1 METPLNIVELIEN
14 NPITRL
20 SATYQSKLLTKIQ
33 EGFTELEQQTFVS
46 SFYCYLNYNQTNDYV
61 IDLDNVWKWLG
72 FSSKFNAKRL
82 LEKKFT
88 LDLDYKQSLI
98 PNEKQTSACKG
109 GHNNETF
116 LLTVK
121 TFKSYC
127 VKVGTK
133 RAEQIH
139 EYYIK
144 LEETLQDVF
153 QEESNELKTQLQ
165 YTENKLEHIEH
176 KLECAEIDKY
186 KIREKT
192 IIEQFPQNTQSFYY
206 GIIKNVSDKNE
217 KLIKFGISNNLKS
230 RTTQHHKTYLNF
242 NLINAFKVKNKLE
255 METAFKDHFIL
266 KPRIRTI
273 TIKSKKYVEL
283 LAVDGI
289 SFTEL
294 DNYIKEIIGRVEYS
308 YENYI
313 KLQHEVRL
321 LKQQIEELN
330 HQNHIDEC
338 IILRTENI
346 RLQTENKMLIKK
358 CNAIAKQPHIPLQ
371 NNDTDPIV
379 NYISVIDTL
388 KRPIKNKEGKYNI
401 NGRTYDNLFGTR
413 ADVWRETAYKTTG
426 GLTKNDLMLNQNGN
440 IVSKKK
446 SIHETLHKRLFKCG
460 VNTSIDDEEVPLS
473 GFSKCGSLIIIPPIS
488 EQP

>member
-1 METPLNIVELIEN
+1 MW
-14 NPITRL
+14 
-20 SATYQSKLLTKIQ
+20 Q
-33 EGFTELEQQTFVS
+33 
-46 SFYCYLNYNQTNDYV
+46 
-61 IDLDNVWKWLG
+61 WLG

-82 LEKKFT
+82 LEKSFT
-88 LDLDYKQSLI
+88 LDLDYKQSLL
-98 PNEKQTSACKG
+98 PNEKQTSAGKG
-109 GHNNETF
+109 GHNKETF

-127 VKVGTK
+127 MKAATK

-153 QEESNELKTQLQ
+153 QEESSELKTQLQ
-165 YTENKLEHIEH
+165 YTENKLEHIEN

-192 IIEQFPQNTQSFYY
+192 IIEQFPQNTQCFYY
-206 GIIKNVSDKNE
+206 GIIDNVSDKNE

-230 RTTQHHKTYLNF
+230 RTAQHHKTYLKF
-242 NLINAFKVKNKLE
+242 NLINAFRVKNKLE
-255 METAFKDHFIL
+255 METAFKENFIL

-273 TIKSKKYVEL
+273 TVRSKKYVEL
-283 LAVDGI
+283 LAVDGM

-294 DNYIKEIIGRVEYS
+294 DNYIKEIIGKVEYS

-313 KLQHEVRL
+313 KLQDEVRL

-371 NNDTDPIV
+371 NNDTDPTV

-413 ADVWRETAYKTTG
+413 ADVWTETAYKTTG
-426 GLTKNDLMLNQNGN
+426 GLTKHDLMLNQNGN

-446 SIHETLHKRLFKCG
+446 SIQETLHKRFFKCG
-460 VNTSIDDEEVPLS
+460 VNTSIDDEEVPLR
-473 GFSKCGSLIIIPPIS
+473 GFSKCGPLLIIPPIS